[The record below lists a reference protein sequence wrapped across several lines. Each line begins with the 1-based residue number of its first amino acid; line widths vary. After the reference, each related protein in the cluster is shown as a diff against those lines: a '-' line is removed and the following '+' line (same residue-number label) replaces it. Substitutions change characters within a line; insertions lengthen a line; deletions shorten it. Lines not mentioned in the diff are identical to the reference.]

1 MTPGAFWRQVGW
13 VFAKDLQVEV
23 RGGVTLRMATP
34 FAALALLLAPLAIG
48 TDTAL
53 LRRIGPGMLWLVV
66 ILFGMTVTL
75 RSGAPESGPVRDLLT
90 LSGLDPAAA
99 FLGRSLASAVLLFG
113 VTLVLAPLMVVLYA
127 PEGSPGWGWLALLA
141 IAGVMALGLLGS
153 LVATL
158 VTGLQERTALGP
170 LMAIPLAVPVLLA
183 TARGTDSAI
192 SQQGSLSWLLLLVAM
207 NLALVIVGVLLA
219 GPMDEST
226 R

>member
-1 MTPGAFWRQVGW
+1 MTPSAFWKQVGW
-13 VFAKDLQVEV
+13 VFAKDLRVEV

-34 FAALALLLAPLAIG
+34 FAALALLLAPLATG
-48 TDTAL
+48 ADTAL

-75 RSGAPESGPVRDLLT
+75 RSGAESSPVRDLLT
-90 LSGLDPAAA
+90 LSGLDPAAG
-99 FLGRSLASAVLLFG
+99 FLGRSLAGAVLLFG
-113 VTLVLAPLMVVLYA
+113 VTVVLAPLMIVLYA

-153 LVATL
+153 LVAAL
-158 VTGLQERTALGP
+158 VTGLRASTSLGP
-170 LMAIPLAVPVLLA
+170 LLAIPPAVPVLLA
-183 TARGTDSAI
+183 TARGTDSAL
-192 SQQGSLSWLLLLVAM
+192 SQRGSLSWLLLLVAM

-219 GPMDEST
+219 GPMDETT

>member
-1 MTPGAFWRQVGW
+1 MTPRAFWQQVGW
-13 VFAKDLQVEV
+13 VFAKDLRVEF
-23 RGGVTLRMATP
+23 RGGVTLRIATP

-48 TDTAL
+48 ADTAL

-75 RSGAPESGPVRDLLT
+75 RAGTRESGPVRDLLT
-90 LSGLDPAAA
+90 LSGLDPAAG
-99 FLGRSLASAVLLFG
+99 FLGRSLASALLLLG
-113 VTLVLAPLMVVLYA
+113 VTLVLGPLMVVLYA

-141 IAGVMALGLLGS
+141 ITGVMALGLLGS

-158 VTGLQERTALGP
+158 VTGLRDRTALGP
-170 LMAIPLAVPVLLA
+170 LLAIPLAVPVLLA

-192 SQQGSLSWLLLLVAM
+192 SQRSSLSWLLLLVAM

-219 GPMDEST
+219 GPMDETT

>member
-1 MTPGAFWRQVGW
+1 MTPRAFWRQVGW
-13 VFAKDLQVEV
+13 AFAKDLRVEV

-48 TDTAL
+48 TETAL
-53 LRRIGPGMLWLVV
+53 LRRIGPGMLWLVL
-66 ILFGMTVTL
+66 ILFGLTVTL
-75 RSGAPESGPVRDLLT
+75 RSGAREPGPVRDLLT
-90 LSGLDPAAA
+90 LSGLDPAAG
-99 FLGRSLASAVLLFG
+99 FLGRSLASTLLLLG
-113 VTLVLAPLMVVLYA
+113 VTLVLAPLMIVLYA
-127 PEGSPGWGWLALLA
+127 PEGSPSWGWLALLA

-158 VTGLQERTALGP
+158 VTGLRERTALGP
-170 LMAIPLAVPVLLA
+170 LLAIPLAVPVLLA

-192 SQQGSLSWLLLLVAM
+192 SQRSSLSWLLLLVAM

-219 GPMDEST
+219 GPMDETT

>member
-1 MTPGAFWRQVGW
+1 MTPRTFWRQVGW
-13 VFAKDLQVEV
+13 AFAKDLRVEV

-48 TDTAL
+48 TETAL
-53 LRRIGPGMLWLVV
+53 LRRIGPGMLWLVL
-66 ILFGMTVTL
+66 ILFGLTVTL
-75 RSGAPESGPVRDLLT
+75 RSGTREPGPVRDLLT
-90 LSGLDPAAA
+90 LSGLDPAAG
-99 FLGRSLASAVLLFG
+99 FLGRSLASTLLLLG
-113 VTLVLAPLMVVLYA
+113 VTLVLAPLMIVLYA
-127 PEGSPGWGWLALLA
+127 PEGSPSWGWLALLA

-158 VTGLQERTALGP
+158 VTGLRERTALGP
-170 LMAIPLAVPVLLA
+170 LLAIPLAVPVLLA

-192 SQQGSLSWLLLLVAM
+192 SQRSSLSWLLLLVAM

-219 GPMDEST
+219 GPMDETT

>member
-1 MTPGAFWRQVGW
+1 MTPRAFWKQVGW
-13 VFAKDLQVEV
+13 VFTKDLRVEV

-34 FAALALLLAPLAIG
+34 FAALALLLAPLATG
-48 TDTAL
+48 ADTAL

-75 RSGAPESGPVRDLLT
+75 RSGNESGPVRDLLT
-90 LSGLDPAAA
+90 LCGLDPAAG
-99 FLGRSLASAVLLFG
+99 FLGRSLAGAVLLLG
-113 VTLVLAPLMVVLYA
+113 VTLVLVPLMIVLYA

-158 VTGLQERTALGP
+158 VTGLRARTSLGP
-170 LMAIPLAVPVLLA
+170 LLAIPPAVPVLLA
-183 TARGTDSAI
+183 TARGTDSAL
-192 SQQGSLSWLLLLVAM
+192 SQRGSLSWLLLLVAM

-219 GPMDEST
+219 GPMDETT

>member
-1 MTPGAFWRQVGW
+1 MTPRAFWQQVRW
-13 VFAKDLQVEV
+13 VFVKDLRVEV

-53 LRRIGPGMLWLVV
+53 LRRVGPGMLWLVV

-75 RSGAPESGPVRDLLT
+75 GAGDRESGPVRDLLT
-90 LSGLDPAAA
+90 LSGLDPAAG
-99 FLGRSLASAVLLFG
+99 FLGRSLASSALLFG
-113 VTLVLAPLMVVLYA
+113 VTVVLAPLMIVLYA
-127 PEGSPGWGWLALLA
+127 PEGNPGWGWLALLA

-158 VTGLQERTALGP
+158 VTGLRERTALGP
-170 LMAIPLAVPVLLA
+170 LLAIPLAVPVLLA

-192 SQQGSLSWLLLLVAM
+192 AEQGSLSWLLLLVAM

-219 GPMDEST
+219 GSMDET
-226 R
+226 NR

>member
-1 MTPGAFWRQVGW
+1 MTPRAFWKQVGW
-13 VFAKDLQVEV
+13 VFAKDLRVEV

-34 FAALALLLAPLAIG
+34 FAALALLLAPLATG
-48 TDTAL
+48 ADTAL

-75 RSGAPESGPVRDLLT
+75 RSGAESGPVRDLLT
-90 LSGLDPAAA
+90 LSGLDPAAG
-99 FLGRSLASAVLLFG
+99 FLGRSLAGAVLLFG
-113 VTLVLAPLMVVLYA
+113 VTLVLVPLMIVLYA

-158 VTGLQERTALGP
+158 VTGLRERTTLGP
-170 LMAIPLAVPVLLA
+170 LLAIPPAVPVLLA
-183 TARGTDSAI
+183 TARGTDSAL
-192 SQQGSLSWLLLLVAM
+192 SQRGSLSWLLLLVAM

-219 GPMDEST
+219 GPMDETT

>member
-1 MTPGAFWRQVGW
+1 MTPRAFWKQVGW
-13 VFAKDLQVEV
+13 VFAKDLRVEV

-34 FAALALLLAPLAIG
+34 FAALALLLAPLATG
-48 TDTAL
+48 ADTAL

-75 RSGAPESGPVRDLLT
+75 RSGAESGPVRDLLT
-90 LSGLDPAAA
+90 LSGLDPAAC

-113 VTLVLAPLMVVLYA
+113 VTLVLVPLMIVLYA

-158 VTGLQERTALGP
+158 VTGLRASTSLGP
-170 LMAIPLAVPVLLA
+170 LLAIPPAVPVLLA
-183 TARGTDSAI
+183 TARGTDSAL
-192 SQQGSLSWLLLLVAM
+192 SQRGSLSWLLLLVAM

-219 GPMDEST
+219 GPMDETT